1 MCHCNVLRLNKLPC
15 TLLGTKQAVPAKQR
29 EVGALFGT
37 VLKQK
42 KSLPNKAL
50 TLRCFP
56 ATIMSPPDRV
66 VRHIVFPR
74 AFVCPSVCLSVC
86 QSQIVSAL

>member
-1 MCHCNVLRLNKLPC
+1 MPLQCFEIEQIAPYDY
-15 TLLGTKQAVPAKQR
+15 LLGTKQAVPAKQR

-37 VLKQK
+37 ILKQK

-56 ATIMSPPDRV
+56 ATIC
-66 VRHIVFPR
+66 
-74 AFVCPSVCLSVC
+74 FVPINLLFGQVILFSLITLSHKN
-86 QSQIVSAL
+86 LKK

>member
-1 MCHCNVLRLNKLPC
+1 MCHCNVLRLNKLPRTIIC
-15 TLLGTKQAVPAKQR
+15 WEQNKPAKQR

-56 ATIMSPPDRV
+56 ATICFDPINLLFWAGYSILT
-66 VRHIVFPR
+66 HYIVT
-74 AFVCPSVCLSVC
+74 
-86 QSQIVSAL
+86 